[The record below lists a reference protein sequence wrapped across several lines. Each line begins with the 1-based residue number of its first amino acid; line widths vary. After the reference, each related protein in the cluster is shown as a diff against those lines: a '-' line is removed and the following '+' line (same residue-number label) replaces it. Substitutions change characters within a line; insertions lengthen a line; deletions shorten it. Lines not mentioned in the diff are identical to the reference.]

1 MAKQRPRQLV
11 IDADI
16 VNSASEAK
24 YPISSTCRKFLDT
37 VLAVGHHVVMTKAIR
52 EEWHRHMSRY
62 SKRWRRQMW
71 ARKRVVKVIDERNEI
86 LRDRID
92 ASVSQDQKAMVA
104 KDVHLVE
111 AALATDQLITSR
123 DERVR
128 SALRTAS
135 NNVGELKRIV
145 WVNPT
150 QGDEKPID
158 WLRDGAKTEDHRL
171 LGA

>member
-1 MAKQRPRQLV
+1 MAKQRPRRLV

-24 YPISSTCRKFLDT
+24 YPISSTCRRFLDT
-37 VLAVGHHVVMTKAIR
+37 VLDVGHH
-52 EEWHRHMSRY
+52 
-62 SKRWRRQMW
+62 
-71 ARKRVVKVIDERNEI
+71 
-86 LRDRID
+86 
-92 ASVSQDQKAMVA
+92 QDQQAMVA

-128 SALRTAS
+128 NALRTAS
-135 NNVGELKRIV
+135 NNAGELKRIV

-150 QGDEKPID
+150 QEDETPID
-158 WLRDGAKTEDHRL
+158 WLRDGVKTEGHRL
-171 LGA
+171 LGS